1 MTSLRNNETQG
12 VTSRRECQVGRSQ
25 DVFLRCGHHAE
36 AEIPVD
42 FFYSGKPLN
51 VERTPPMETRTPLTP
66 YWRDGTR
73 SINYAV
79 QERGLRACGQAE
91 GRVGA
96 QPENYSGSRYK

>member
-1 MTSLRNNETQG
+1 
-12 VTSRRECQVGRSQ
+12 
-25 DVFLRCGHHAE
+25 
-36 AEIPVD
+36 
-42 FFYSGKPLN
+42 
-51 VERTPPMETRTPLTP
+51 METRTPLTP

-96 QPENYSGSRYK
+96 QPENYSGSRYKQTATPTNFVIGYTSHGAATMPSNGIATSRITAQQRLPVGVASSLQVAPKVQ